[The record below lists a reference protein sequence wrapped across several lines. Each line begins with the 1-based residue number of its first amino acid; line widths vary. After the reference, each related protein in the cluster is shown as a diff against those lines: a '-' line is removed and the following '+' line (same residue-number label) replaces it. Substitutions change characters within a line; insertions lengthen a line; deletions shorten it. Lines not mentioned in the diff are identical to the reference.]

1 MNAHGRA
8 GSRWMRLLLIPIYIG
23 CSLAF
28 LTDITQQDLL
38 AFGLFYLPLVCT
50 AVFYRD
56 PRAVWWLAGAASVL
70 IGIGY
75 FLPVVH
81 PDQMVAVLNRVLSV
95 AAVLVTA
102 VLVHHARRAQDRA
115 GGQTEIG

>member
-1 MNAHGRA
+1 VGWA
-8 GSRWMRLLLIPIYIG
+8 RLLIAPIYLG

-28 LTDITQQDLL
+28 LTDITRQDLL

-70 IGIGY
+70 ITIGY
-75 FLPVVH
+75 FVPAVH
-81 PDQMVAVLNRVLSV
+81 PERS
-95 AAVLVTA
+95 AAVTNRALSIAAVIVTA
-102 VLVHHARRAQDRA
+102 VLLRHARHIQDR
-115 GGQTEIG
+115 